1 MPDRTSHPPG
11 TFSWAELATS
21 DVDAAK
27 GFYGDLFRWVA
38 HDEEIP
44 GGGRY
49 TNFELRGRDAAG
61 GMTAGPDQ
69 GPPHWNAYVTVANAD
84 EAAARAEDLG
94 ATVMAPPFDIMN
106 YGRMAVIQDPTG
118 AFLMLWQAGS
128 SIGATVVNEHGAITW
143 NDLQT

>member
-61 GMTAGPDQ
+61 GVSAGPDQ
-69 GPPHWNAYVTVANAD
+69 GPPHWNAYGTVAKAD
-84 EAAARAEDLG
+84 EAAARPEGPG
-94 ATVMAPPFDIMN
+94 AAVRAPPPALTK
-106 YGRMAVIQDPTG
+106 Y
-118 AFLMLWQAGS
+118 
-128 SIGATVVNEHGAITW
+128 
-143 NDLQT
+143 